1 MKKILLFALILQ
13 LTGCALVEKLWVANY
28 DTNEYALVTK
38 VRTLAQ
44 SAKSCDESTI
54 KELYVTSLELKNF
67 SEYIPKNK
75 ATLDLTSHLF
85 VIVEEL
91 NKKES
96 PSPSYCKAKLN
107 TIVKSAETIQ
117 QVVGNKPR

>member
-1 MKKILLFALILQ
+1 MKKLLIVLLALQIS
-13 LTGCALVEKLWVANY
+13 GCALIEKLWVSGY
-28 DTNEYALVTK
+28 DNNEYALTNK

-44 SAKSCDESTI
+44 SAKTCDAPTV

-67 SEYIPKNK
+67 TEYLPRNK
-75 ATLDLTSHLF
+75 ATYDLTSHLF

-91 NKKES
+91 SKKED
-96 PSPSYCKAKLN
+96 PSPAYCKAKLN

-117 QVVGNKPR
+117 QVMGNKPR